1 MLPGILCI
9 LFRFVT
15 ITIPPD
21 WGCSLL
27 DIWVKCRFGLKCM
40 FRLFIWVSS
49 ECDSRMLR
57 TAMFFVSM
65 VHTIHFHLSCV
76 AGLFAPFTFR
86 AAMVI
91 NPAFLGFTGA
101 PPHNH
106 RGFLGGAV
114 FAGCVGLFFLIFS

>member
-1 MLPGILCI
+1 MLLGILCI

-27 DIWVKCRFGLKCM
+27 DIWVKFRFGLKCT

-57 TAMFFVSM
+57 TVMFFVSM
-65 VHTIHFHLSCV
+65 MCTICFHLLCV
-76 AGLFAPFTFR
+76 AGMFAPFTFS
-86 AAMVI
+86 AALSI

-101 PPHNH
+101 P
-106 RGFLGGAV
+106 
-114 FAGCVGLFFLIFS
+114 